1 MANTLIVGTQWG
13 DEGKGKVV
21 DVLAGNSEA
30 QVVVRYQGGS
40 NAGHTIE
47 VEDKRYVLHLIPS
60 GIINAARGVKSIIGN
75 GVGAYPLELIGEI
88 EELQK
93 QGLPVNPD
101 TLVISDRTMM
111 TLKYHR
117 VLDRITGSGIG
128 TTKKGIGPTYEDRA
142 NRIRCVRYGEL
153 RDLASLEKKVRDN
166 VRFYNHIL
174 AFEDYAAKGA
184 KPLAFEEVWH
194 DITSTRDRLMPF
206 IREDIQNLILEHD
219 GAITF
224 EGAQGTMLDA
234 DLGTTPDVS
243 SSNTT
248 RAGVYSGT
256 GVYVDIQRVIGII
269 KSYTTRV
276 GEGPFP
282 TELGGLK
289 SAKHCKTNT
298 RTEEERD
305 YPVVSLNSG
314 DDFERGIALRR
325 VGREFGATTGRPRRC
340 GWQDTMVGN
349 YARTVN
355 GITEFFL
362 TKLDTLDRMKTI
374 KVCVGYELDGKK
386 LDHFPISRLGEV
398 KPIYQ
403 EYEGW
408 MQDTTKA
415 RNFNDLPYL
424 ARNYVLRLQ
433 MLLNA
438 RISTIGVGP
447 RRDQTIIRYFN

>member
-21 DVLAGNSEA
+21 DFLSANSEA
-30 QVVVRYQGGS
+30 EVVVRYQGGS

-60 GIINAARGVKSIIGN
+60 GIISAARGVKSVIGN
-75 GVGAYPLELIGEI
+75 GVVAYPPELVGEI
-88 EELQK
+88 ETLIG
-93 QGLPVNPD
+93 QGLLVNPQ
-101 TLVISDRTMM
+101 TLAISDRTMM
-111 TLKYHR
+111 TLKYHKA
-117 VLDRITGSGIG
+117 LDSITGGKIG
-128 TTKKGIGPTYEDRA
+128 TTQKGIGPTYVDRA
-142 NRIRCVRYGEL
+142 DRTRCIRYGDL
-153 RDLASLEKKVRDN
+153 RDMGALEKKVREN
-166 VRFYNHIL
+166 VKFYNHIL
-174 AFEDYAAKGA
+174 AFEDYVAKGA
-184 KPLAFEEVWH
+184 KPLNFEEVWH
-194 DITSTRDRLMPF
+194 DLVSTRDKLMPF
-206 IREDIQNLILEHD
+206 IREDARELILSYD

-256 GVYVDIQRVIGII
+256 GVYVDISRVIGII
-269 KSYTTRV
+269 KAYTTRV
-276 GEGPFP
+276 GEGHFP
-282 TELGGLK
+282 TELGGES
-289 SAKHCKTNT
+289 SAKHCKINK
-298 RTEEERD
+298 RADEERD
-305 YPVVSLNSG
+305 YPNVSLNSG

-325 VGREFGATTGRPRRC
+325 VGREFGATTGRPRRT

-349 YARTVN
+349 YARTIN

-374 KVCVGYELDGKK
+374 KVCVGYELDGKGA
-386 LDHFPISRLGEV
+386 DHFPISRLGEV

-408 MQDTTKA
+408 MQDTSRA
-415 RNFNDLPYL
+415 RHFEDLPYL
-424 ARNYVLRLQ
+424 ARNYVLRSQL
-433 MLLNA
+433 LLNA
-438 RISTIGVGP
+438 PISNIGVGP
-447 RRDQTIIRYFN
+447 RREQTIVR